1 MELLKYLPESVTT
14 LDLSY
19 NNITELPSDLLM
31 MMPQLENFY
40 MENNKL
46 TAIPKG
52 FFKNNTKLNWI
63 ALDGNEITTLED
75 GRIKITGEP
84 TDLNKI
90 KTAIEAVKEDFKS

>member
-1 MELLKYLPESVTT
+1 MIDYGLDKNNDGTVTKEEIQQYKGDKMELQNCNLSNEGLELLKYLPESVTT

-46 TAIPKG
+46 TGYPK
-52 FFKNNTKLNWI
+52 
-63 ALDGNEITTLED
+63 
-75 GRIKITGEP
+75 RILQK
-84 TDLNKI
+84 
-90 KTAIEAVKEDFKS
+90 